1 MGIRGLTSYMNQF
14 YSKKWKTIE
23 VRGRLILD
31 AMSICFVIH
40 ENNRIDWLH
49 GGQYWELRQSYK
61 RFITSLLESGI
72 EPIVIFDGIDYTRKK
87 SGVIM
92 KRKKSSRQAIS
103 DSLLDSDVAKVS
115 PGSSQL
121 VAEPSKHDV
130 DSSETPVV
138 SNYPSRAAASQ
149 GSTVIPLFAQAV
161 FHETLKELGVCFV
174 YADGDADNDIAS
186 IANNYFCPAVSNDSD
201 FFFFDIKAGYIPFYN
216 LHWEQQPVT
225 AQVYYYEYF
234 VYSFYFKSLEAPLLI
249 PAILG
254 NDYIKMLKSPC
265 LRGDIAVTLLKERDR
280 RGGTRSW
287 QDKIH
292 ELIMYLRDFSS
303 LDKFLNHV
311 SRCCLRNE
319 VSIIE
324 KNLEIAKKFYTVKAF
339 SIDDIMDKSKIT
351 TSNGTALPLWMIQQ
365 FRKGQF
371 SLGTMTSLALN
382 GSVLPNIIDNPKRRS
397 AMFIGLPIRHCTYVV
412 MLPFLKDPGV
422 RETVCV
428 DSEDEYSR
436 ITCNAANEH
445 LKSILPSIT
454 DMEEVSIS
462 RRIDAICFSLECS
475 SGILKWFEDKWKLVV
490 LSLVFWTKHVVPDIP
505 LIKSLILCFIVCS
518 LDRDPSL
525 HMSHSTDAGPSSQNN
540 DTLHVFSMWQCVYH
554 DAMKL
559 SSVLMNPLS
568 FTTPA
573 LLFDGKLAMYYAS
586 LPDIDVIVRMEL
598 VSSLQSLALFNSL
611 MFVCTESLKAATKD
625 GVQYDQTVYFKFSSD
640 SSSNDGDED
649 DDSD

>member
-1 MGIRGLTSYMNQF
+1 MGVRGLTTYMNHF

-40 ENNRIDWLH
+40 ENNHIDWLH

-72 EPIVIFDGIDYTRKK
+72 EPIVIFDGIDHTRKK
-87 SGVIM
+87 SGVM
-92 KRKKSSRQAIS
+92 MRRKESARQAIS
-103 DSLLDSDVAKVS
+103 DSLLVSDAAG
-115 PGSSQL
+115 PPQL
-121 VAEPSKHDV
+121 AEPSSSGH
-130 DSSETPVV
+130 DSSDRETSPAV
-138 SNYPSRAAASQ
+138 SNLNYPGKPAPSQ

-161 FHETLKELGVCFV
+161 FRETLRELGVCFV

-186 IANNYFCPAVSNDSD
+186 IANSYSCPAVSNDSD
-201 FFFFDIKAGYIPFYN
+201 FFFFNIRAGYIPFYN

-234 VYSFYFKSLEAPLLI
+234 VYSFYFKSPEAPLLI

-265 LRGDIAVTLLKERDR
+265 LRGDIAVTLLEERDR
-280 RGGTRSW
+280 RGGTKSW
-287 QDKIH
+287 RDKTH
-292 ELIMYLRDFSS
+292 ELILYLSKFSS

-324 KNLEIAKKFYTVKAF
+324 KNLEIAKEFYTVKAF
-339 SIDDIMDKSKIT
+339 SIDDIMNKSEIT
-351 TSNGTALPLWMIQQ
+351 TSNETALPLWMIQE
-365 FRKGQF
+365 FRRGRF
-371 SLGTMTSLALN
+371 SLGAMTSLALN

-397 AMFIGLPIRHCTYVV
+397 AMFIGLPIRDCMYAI
-412 MLPFLKDPGV
+412 MLPFLEDPGV

-428 DSEDEYSR
+428 DSKDKYSH
-436 ITCNAANEH
+436 IVCDAANEH
-445 LKSILPSIT
+445 LKFNLPSIT
-454 DMEEVSIS
+454 DMEKVSIS
-462 RRIDAICFSLECS
+462 CRIDALCFSLECS
-475 SGILKWFEDKWKLVV
+475 FGILKWFEEKWRLVV
-490 LSLVFWTKHVVPDIP
+490 LSLAFWTKHVVPDIH
-505 LIKSLILCFIVCS
+505 LIKSLILCFIICS
-518 LDRDPSL
+518 LDQDPSS
-525 HMSHSTDAGPSSQNN
+525 HMPHSTDSSSSSQNN

-554 DAMKL
+554 DTMKL
-559 SSVLMNPLS
+559 NNVLMNPLS

-586 LPDIDVIVRMEL
+586 LADIDGIVRKEL

-611 MFVCTESLKAATKD
+611 MLVCTESLKAATKD
-625 GVQYDQTVYFKFSSD
+625 GVQYDQTVYLEFSSD
-640 SSSNDGDED
+640 STSDESNED